1 MKTSTYRWVGSLGIA
16 CLLLASQAHARP
28 RVYQRD
34 GTWARGQDQVAHG
47 APSGSQYYGG
57 VRPTQEGRVHG
68 HGRSGTCPRCDVP
81 SYAVEHLKSDG
92 EIRAPKRPK
101 KSTVIGDFA
110 TSKEAKEIPVNR
122 EISRCYLQLLSGTV
136 SINTVVVRPEKTALP
151 QTVRLKPG
159 EFHIIELG
167 SKRLVTGFRIS
178 DSGRGTYRVIV
189 K

>member
-1 MKTSTYRWVGSLGIA
+1 MKRFSYQWVGCLG
-16 CLLLASQAHARP
+16 LAVFLVASHAHARSGN
-28 RVYQRD
+28 RSHR
-34 GTWARGQDQVAHG
+34 G
-47 APSGSQYYGG
+47 APGYTFGQL
-57 VRPTQEGRVHG
+57 Q
-68 HGRSGTCPRCDVP
+68 
-81 SYAVEHLKSDG
+81 SDG
-92 EIRAPKRPK
+92 NVKELKRPK
-101 KSTVIGDFA
+101 HSTVIGDYSV
-110 TSKEAKEIPVNR
+110 SKEAKEIPVNR

-151 QTVRLKPG
+151 QAVRLKPG